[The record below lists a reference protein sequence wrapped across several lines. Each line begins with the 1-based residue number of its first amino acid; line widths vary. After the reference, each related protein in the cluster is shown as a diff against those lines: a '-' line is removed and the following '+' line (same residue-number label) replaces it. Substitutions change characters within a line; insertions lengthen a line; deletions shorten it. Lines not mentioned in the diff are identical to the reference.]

1 MAADGSIIINTEIDD
16 KKAQTELNKLSKSI
30 QKTENELNKNQ
41 KKQSSIQTELEAAKD
56 EALLTENAIKKI
68 KAELATT
75 EKITSGQVT
84 STPTDFISAQGRQAE
99 LTAQLNQQTA
109 LLSQQDRQTKQLD
122 TEYTR
127 ITDKVIQQTQS
138 LNMAK
143 TRAGELSAQLARVS
157 SNSYTISPALEKAQK
172 AMAKFASRLR
182 GVVSSALVF
191 TVISRGLAL
200 FREWLGKVIQTNAQ
214 ASAAVATL
222 KNSLLALAQPLMSVV
237 IPVFVTFLNV
247 LARII
252 NTIARFVSAIFGS
265 VASSAAQSTEEL
277 DAEAGAIGGV
287 GSAAEEASKS
297 LASFDTI
304 NQISDTSSGSGGG
317 GGGGGS
323 SGGAVT
329 PPDFTGQ
336 ISESIIGIVE
346 LFTGI
351 ALLALGAIFTFTG
364 AHVLLGIGLMVL
376 GAAAVWDA
384 VSENWGAIAM
394 LLQGPIGLAVAI
406 ISSALLVIGAILA
419 FSGTAVPLGIGLMI
433 VGAASLAAVAAANWN
448 TIVEALQGPIGM
460 VTALVGTALLVLG
473 AIFTFSGGSIP
484 LGIGL
489 MVVGAASLAAAIAPN
504 WDAIVEALQ
513 GPIAIVTAIVSTAFL
528 VLGAI
533 LTISGANI
541 PLGIGLL
548 VAGAVG
554 LATVIAPNWNTIVE
568 TLKGPIGRITAI
580 VSGALL
586 VLGIILCASGV
597 ALPLGIALLAAGAV
611 GLVSVAAINWDGILD
626 ALKGVWDKI
635 KNWWNSKVKKFFTAE
650 YWKDLGKKMINGLI
664 GAIESGINFILKGVS
679 GLVNGI
685 IDVVNVIPGVN
696 IGHVDW
702 ANVKLP
708 RLAQG
713 AVIPPNREFLAVLGD
728 QTSGTNIE
736 APLTTIEQA
745 VENVLRRNGYNRNNS
760 SGDITVILEL
770 DKQQLG
776 RAVFKAYNAE
786 NTRRGVNLVGV

>member
-30 QKTENELNKNQ
+30 QKTENELYKNQ

-182 GVVSSALVF
+182 GVISSALVF

-200 FREWLGKVIQTNAQ
+200 LREWLGKVIQTNAQ

-329 PPDFTGQ
+329 TPDFTSP
-336 ISESIIGIVE
+336 ISESLIGIVE

-364 AHVLLGIGLMVL
+364 AHVFLGIGLMVL

-394 LLQGPIGLAVAI
+394 LLQGPIGLAVTI

-770 DKQQLG
+770 DNQQLG

>member
-448 TIVEALQGPIGM
+448 TIVEALQGPI
-460 VTALVGTALLVLG
+460 
-473 AIFTFSGGSIP
+473 
-484 LGIGL
+484 
-489 MVVGAASLAAAIAPN
+489 
-504 WDAIVEALQ
+504 
-513 GPIAIVTAIVSTAFL
+513 AIVTAIVSTAFL